1 MKTYLVIYKYDYP
14 SYDIQTV
21 EGYWD
26 LIYEQEPTTII
37 ELTDEMINDIRN
49 LESKG
54 EDNE

>member
-1 MKTYLVIYKYDYP
+1 MKTYLVIYKDDYP

-26 LIYEQEPTTII
+26 LSYEQEPTTII

-54 EDNE
+54 E

>member
-1 MKTYLVIYKYDYP
+1 MKTYLVIYKNNYQ

-37 ELTDEMINDIRN
+37 ELTNDMISDIKN

-54 EDNE
+54 EDE